1 MLRPFFLC
9 IILSAES
16 LNNALAKLIISNNLP
31 FQLVESESLPNV
43 VKLLNP
49 AVLDI
54 MVKADAVTDH
64 VMKMYFPIKDQVKAR
79 FAIDAVS

>member
-1 MLRPFFLC
+1 M
-9 IILSAES
+9 
-16 LNNALAKLIISNNLP
+16 
-31 FQLVESESLPNV
+31 
-43 VKLLNP
+43 VKLSNP

-54 MVKADAVTDH
+54 MVKADAFTDH